1 MVWVMDQQWYLYIY
15 VLYVFVDDVQVL
27 EDSEK
32 YLGLMLKIFCEQFD
46 FFYEEV
52 KFIRWKGN
60 MKNQVI

>member
-1 MVWVMDQQWYLYIY
+1 MVWLMDQQWYLYIY

-52 KFIRWKGN
+52 KLIRWKGN

>member
-1 MVWVMDQQWYLYIY
+1 MVWLMDQQWYLYIY
-15 VLYVFVDDVQVL
+15 VLYVFVDDVLVL

-52 KFIRWKGN
+52 KCVVWKGN
-60 MKNQVI
+60 KENQIL